1 MKILLLR
8 FRLPFILS
16 CFFVFLF
23 NNSNAHESNLT
34 RYKTKAFLS
43 TCSPT
48 GSVSKLDIKLFQATG
63 QLIGAQTDGVLA
75 RYNNIYLE
83 SPYETYDVAKLN
95 NFNENLSLVRSDR
108 YLSIES
114 RPFPTKQ
121 DTLYLSC
128 WGLKNQDY
136 AFTITSSQFIGLN
149 QTAVLIDAFT
159 GQHIFIDLSDGT
171 ITYPFSISS
180 DPASN
185 SLDRFKIIMTPIT
198 VLPVSFSKLSAAWV
212 GTKVQIS
219 WATGSELGVKNYTVE
234 RSMDG
239 ASFSKT
245 GEVAARNT
253 ANEAGYQWVDNQPL
267 PGINYYRI
275 YSNLAS
281 GKFNYST
288 IVSLQPN
295 AQKGMQVMPTVI
307 SNRRFTLLLNEQSTG
322 NYQLTITNSAGQQV
336 YQKLLSNIA
345 GNCPQLVELGNAPI
359 PTGIYNLSVSGL
371 NGRHQNFRLLIN

>member
-1 MKILLLR
+1 
-8 FRLPFILS
+8 
-16 CFFVFLF
+16 
-23 NNSNAHESNLT
+23 
-34 RYKTKAFLS
+34 
-43 TCSPT
+43 
-48 GSVSKLDIKLFQATG
+48 
-63 QLIGAQTDGVLA
+63 
-75 RYNNIYLE
+75 
-83 SPYETYDVAKLN
+83 
-95 NFNENLSLVRSDR
+95 
-108 YLSIES
+108 LSIES

-159 GQHIFIDLSDGT
+159 GQHSFIDLGDGT
-171 ITYPFSISS
+171 ITYPFSITS

-185 SLDRFKIIMTPIT
+185 SLYRFKIIMTPIT
-198 VLPVSFSKLSAAWV
+198 VLPVSFTKLSAAWV

-219 WATGSELGVKNYTVE
+219 WATGSELGVKNYIVE

-239 ASFSKT
+239 ASFIKT
-245 GEVAARNT
+245 GEVAAKNT
-253 ANEAGYQWVDNQPL
+253 ANGAAYQWVDNQPL

-275 YSNLAS
+275 YSNLVS

-307 SNRRFTLLLNEQSTG
+307 NNRRFTLLLNEQSTG

-345 GNCPQLVELGNAPI
+345 GNCPQLVELGNAQL